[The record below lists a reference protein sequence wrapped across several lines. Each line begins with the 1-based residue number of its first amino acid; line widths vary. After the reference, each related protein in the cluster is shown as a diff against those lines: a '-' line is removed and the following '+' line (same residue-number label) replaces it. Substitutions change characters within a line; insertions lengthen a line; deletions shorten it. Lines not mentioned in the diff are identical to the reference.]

1 MCIKFNEESK
11 VKNGDKWMFSYNVHV
26 LKHEEIKCQKKPAK
40 DFIKSERESKKADLL

>member
-11 VKNGDKWMFSYNVHV
+11 VKNEDKWMFSYDVRV
-26 LKHEEIKCQKKPAK
+26 